1 MSSEMIAEPDSP
13 ERSSAY
19 KALYRIKTVMN
30 LILSRF
36 AAILLIAMTLLVL
49 YQVFTRY
56 VLNNP
61 SDFTEEIVR
70 YLLVWTGFIGAAY
83 AFGTRQHMALIF
95 IRNKMPK
102 AANRGVAIGV
112 DVLILA
118 FALVVMIVGGIN
130 LSSSTFGAHS
140 ALLGVPRG
148 LVYLIGPIAGA
159 FITVGQL
166 INIWEDV
173 TGVSLKTETEEID

>member
-1 MSSEMIAEPDSP
+1 MSSEAIPAEQTP
-13 ERSSAY
+13 AY
-19 KALYRIKTVMN
+19 RVLFRVKTVMN
-30 LILSRF
+30 LILSRI

-95 IRNKMPK
+95 VRNKMPK
-102 AANRGVAIGV
+102 PANRGLAIGV
-112 DVLILA
+112 DVLILV
-118 FALVVMIVGGIN
+118 FALLVMVIGGAS
-130 LSSSTFGAHS
+130 LSYSTFGAHS

-148 LVYLIGPIAGA
+148 LVYLIGPIAGV
-159 FITVGQL
+159 FIVIGQL

-173 TGVSLKTETEEID
+173 TGVQLKTETEEVD